1 MVESSYQMCLD
12 SQHQKPD
19 RTVEHSDSEEYYRSC
34 LVTNTDDFDRINAH
48 LRAQSELEQ
57 MGILK
62 VVGINPEG
70 LMTYMIF
77 GQMYPKTE
85 TEQLRGCIRDMIEF
99 INSR

>member
-1 MVESSYQMCLD
+1 MCLGN
-12 SQHQKPD
+12 QPQKPD
-19 RTVEHSDSEEYYRSC
+19 RTVQLNGSEVEEYYRSC
-34 LVTNTDDFDRINAH
+34 LVTNTEDFDRINAH
-48 LRAQSELEQ
+48 LRAQNELEQ

-77 GQMYPKTE
+77 GQMYPKAE
-85 TEQLRGCIRDMIEF
+85 TDQLRGYIRDMIEF

>member
-1 MVESSYQMCLD
+1 
-12 SQHQKPD
+12 
-19 RTVEHSDSEEYYRSC
+19 
-34 LVTNTDDFDRINAH
+34 
-48 LRAQSELEQ
+48 

-77 GQMYPKTE
+77 GQMYPKAE
-85 TEQLRGCIRDMIEF
+85 TEQLRGYIRDMIEF